1 VDPGSF
7 SPELGELENVA
18 GVVVTHEHADHW
30 TPENLA
36 RIVRE
41 FPGVPVFGTRA
52 VAASAPVEVAVV
64 TPGDER
70 TAGPFAL
77 RFFGGTHN
85 EIHSSIPLVDNVGVL
100 VNETLYYPGD
110 SYAVPDDVD
119 VQVLAAPAGAPW
131 LKIGE
136 AMDYVLAIKPR
147 HAFGTHEM
155 TLSAAGTAMHF
166 ARLAWATEQNG
177 GEFHPLAPGD
187 ALDI

>member
-1 VDPGSF
+1 MRIIKHEHARLTIRHAGETLIVDPGSF

-77 RFFGGTHN
+77 RF
-85 EIHSSIPLVDNVGVL
+85 
-100 VNETLYYPGD
+100 